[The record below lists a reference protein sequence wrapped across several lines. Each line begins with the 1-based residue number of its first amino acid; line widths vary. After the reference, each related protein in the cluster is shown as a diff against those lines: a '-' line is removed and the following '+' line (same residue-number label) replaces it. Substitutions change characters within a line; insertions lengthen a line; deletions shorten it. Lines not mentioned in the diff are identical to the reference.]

1 MTDLVQSQAVQRSR
15 RVEHIVRGTPTSDGA
30 GVSLLRVFAQ
40 PWQLRLD
47 PFLMLDAFS
56 SDNPADYLA
65 GFPPHPHRGFET
77 VTYMLAGRLRHRD
90 STGGQGLLMQGGV
103 QWMTA
108 GAGIV
113 HSEMPEQEQ
122 GLMRG
127 FQLWLNLPAHQKM
140 CPPGYR
146 DIAAEEIRVLRL
158 ASGAE
163 IHLVAGHSHDLAGPM
178 QREIT
183 EPLYADVHLPAASEL
198 AHRLPLTHNAFFYVY
213 EGAVQVESQTVLA
226 GQMAVLEN
234 QPDADGV
241 RLTAQSA
248 ARLLLIAGR
257 PLAEPIAQYG
267 PFVMNTREELQQAFE
282 DYNLGRMGRLDT

>member
-1 MTDLVQSQAVQRSR
+1 MTDPVQSQAVHRSR
-15 RVEHIVRGTPTSDGA
+15 SVEHLVRGTPTSDGA
-30 GVSLLRVFAQ
+30 GVSLMRVFAQ

-56 SDNPADYLA
+56 SDNPADYVA

-90 STGGQGLLMQGGV
+90 STGGEGLLMQGGV

-108 GAGIV
+108 GSGIV

-127 FQLWLNLPAHQKM
+127 FQLWLNLPARHKM

-146 DIAAEEIRVLRL
+146 DVSADEIRVLRL
-158 ASGAE
+158 PNGVE
-163 IHLVAGHSHDLAGPM
+163 IHLVAGHSHELPGPV

-183 EPLYADVHLPAASEL
+183 EPLYADVHLPAASTL

-213 EGAVQVESQTVLA
+213 EGEVQVGLQTVTA

-241 RLTAQSA
+241 HFAAHSA
-248 ARLLLIAGR
+248 ARLLLIAGH

-282 DYNLGRMGRLDT
+282 DYNLGRMGRLDA